1 MIAPLMWRR
10 NQKIIKRKEPKMG
23 PLFNHQDNSF
33 FYCPGNEPVKTGY
46 NNDPM
51 KWDQTWYVN
60 NKTER
65 SSI

>member
-1 MIAPLMWRR
+1 MR
-10 NQKIIKRKEPKMG
+10 NQKIIKRKDPKMG